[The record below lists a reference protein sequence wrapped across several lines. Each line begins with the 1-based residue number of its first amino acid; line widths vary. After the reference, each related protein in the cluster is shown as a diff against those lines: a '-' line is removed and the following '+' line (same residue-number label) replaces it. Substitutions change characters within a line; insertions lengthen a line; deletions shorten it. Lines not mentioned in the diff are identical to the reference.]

1 MAFII
6 SSKFPVDTL
15 PDVAVG
21 VSIPFSGKAVF
32 NQTFETKEAL
42 KSNIINYLLTGR
54 GERFMK
60 PNFGSGL
67 RNELFQNINLGTLNE
82 LEFRIQSDLE
92 IYFPSLQITNVN
104 VEGDT
109 DTNLINVSI
118 NFKVRDTLVEDEI
131 NINFE

>member
-1 MAFII
+1 
-6 SSKFPVDTL
+6 
-15 PDVAVG
+15 
-21 VSIPFSGKAVF
+21 
-32 NQTFETKEAL
+32 
-42 KSNIINYLLTGR
+42 
-54 GERFMK
+54 MK

-104 VEGDT
+104 VQGDT